1 MKPIVNFNQRL
12 EQEQIYVNGK
22 YFRLSVDLPTLTTSD
37 KYSVVSIWPDCKEK
51 ALIHHKLEI
60 DWTNMCFRFYRVR
73 RREGFI
79 SYKRTE
85 ILSGTFDLKD
95 CSDYIVFEN
104 NVICRNI
111 DKLMSD
117 GTYYY

>member
-1 MKPIVNFNQRL
+1 MKPIVNFNERL
-12 EQEQIYVNGK
+12 EQKQVYVNGK
-22 YFRLSVDLPTLTTSD
+22 YFRLSVDIPISTN
-37 KYSVVSIWPDCKEK
+37 YSVVSIWPTHIED
-51 ALIHHKLEI
+51 ALTHHKLEI

-73 RREGFI
+73 RREGFV

-95 CSDYIVFEN
+95 CRDHVVFAN
-104 NVICRNI
+104 NVICRSI

>member
-12 EQEQIYVNGK
+12 EQEQIVVNGK
-22 YFRLSVDLPTLTTSD
+22 YFRLSPDIPTLTNW
-37 KYSVVSIWPDCKEK
+37 SVVSIWPDCEEK
-51 ALIHHKLEI
+51 VLIHHKLEI

-85 ILSGTFDLKD
+85 ILYGTFDLID
-95 CSDYIVFEN
+95 CRDHIVFMN

>member
-1 MKPIVNFNQRL
+1 MKPIVNFNERL
-12 EQEQIYVNGK
+12 EQKQVYVNGK
-22 YFRLSVDLPTLTTSD
+22 YFRLSVDIPTLTNW
-37 KYSVVSIWPDCKEK
+37 SVVSIWPTNMPN

-73 RREGFI
+73 RREGVV

-85 ILSGTFDLKD
+85 ILYGTFDLKD
-95 CSDYIVFEN
+95 CRDQVVFAN